1 MKKVFTVLISAAML
15 LSVAGCGNS
24 SSAAPAQAPTAPAPS
39 SPSAPESA
47 TPAVSYPKLNLNMSC
62 SGADLGIDA
71 IAGKHMADYV
81 AEQSGGN
88 IKITVYPNAQL
99 AGGSQ
104 AKTPELLAAG
114 GGYELAFCS
123 GANLSSLSEL
133 FQTHQLPFLFSSY
146 DEASAMLDGT
156 GGAYYAKLLDEKGIY
171 LIGGMHNGLRHLTN
185 SKRPVKV
192 PADLAGLKIRIPSGE
207 VGMQTFTAFGADPVA
222 MNYSEVYTALQ
233 QKTIDGQENGY
244 QTAGSANLHEVQK
257 YLTEW
262 AWQYDG
268 WFLLANK
275 QSWEGFD
282 DATRELL
289 LKAGK
294 EALDF
299 GRDTIVE
306 EDAKYK
312 QAFIDAGVEIFVPN
326 KEELQ
331 AFIDVTIP
339 IREKFVEKYGREV
352 CQAWG
357 VIS

>member
-1 MKKVFTVLISAAML
+1 MKKVLTALLSAAIL
-15 LSVAGCGNS
+15 LTVAGCGS
-24 SSAAPAQAPTAPAPS
+24 SSSTAPAQAPAPSNAPS
-39 SPSAPESA
+39 SPASEAA
-47 TPAVSYPKLNLNMSC
+47 KTSYPKLNLNMSC
-62 SGADLGIDA
+62 SGADLGIDV
-71 IAGKHMADYV
+71 IAGKHMAEYV
-81 AEQSGGN
+81 AKESGGN

-133 FQTHQLPFLFSSY
+133 FQTHQLPFLFASY

-156 GGAYYAKLLDEKGIY
+156 GGAYYAKLLDEKGIFF
-171 LIGGMHNGLRHLTN
+171 IGGMHNGLRHLTN
-185 SKRPVKV
+185 SKRPIKT

-257 YLTEW
+257 YVTEW

-275 QSWEGFD
+275 KSWEGFD

-299 GRDTIVE
+299 GRSTIVE

-312 QAFIDAGVEIFVPN
+312 KAFIDAGVEIFVPN
-326 KEELQ
+326 KDELQ
-331 AFIDVTIP
+331 AFIDVATP
-339 IREKFVEKYGREV
+339 IREKFVGKYGEEV
-352 CQAWG
+352 CKAWG
-357 VIS
+357 VIK